1 MITYLYTCI
10 GEAKE
15 TQPLEK
21 QSMHLGKPKYVTKK
35 SPQHLRKLL
44 KEYRMTHS
52 QVFTIIKT

>member
-1 MITYLYTCI
+1 MTTSLYTCI
-10 GEAKE
+10 AEAKK

-21 QSMHLGKPKYVTKK
+21 QSKHLGKPKYVTKK

-44 KEYRMTHS
+44 KEYTMTHS